1 MTELENELNCC
12 RDSSGRFA
20 PVMTTEELKRYSEM
34 TIRMREIEKQAR
46 RNAHMLNFES
56 QLLYI
61 LVGFFEKPY
70 VKEAERYL
78 YYDLRRYPRIP
89 YHSVLMSHPVS
100 RNRTNQLPSGLVQPN
115 ASASVVFCSLIKRL
129 VGKGWVEHIRHGR
142 KHYLKITGA
151 GMDKIRKHHDYY
163 SRGII

>member
-20 PVMTTEELKRYSEM
+20 PIMNDEQLKNYSEISLR
-34 TIRMREIEKQAR
+34 IRELEKKAR
-46 RNAHMLNFES
+46 REAHMLSHES

-61 LVGFFEKPY
+61 LVGFFKAPY
-70 VKEAERYL
+70 IEEVERYS
-78 YYDLRRYPRIP
+78 YYDLRRYQRIP

-115 ASASVVFCSLIKRL
+115 ASASAIFCTLIKRL
-129 VGKGWVEHIRHGR
+129 VGRGWVEHIRHGR

-163 SRGII
+163 SRRII